1 MTMDDENATFKCK
14 SLRRALWQSRQ
25 TNLNPMADRL
35 FPLDTPEREA
45 NLMLRERARQSLQE
59 QAPITSIA
67 KCPVYVAPAD
77 WRRDVLRNDP
87 QVAHASSFE
96 SLLAFLYDPHTQHIL
111 ARASMRQQLAALDQV
126 PAAIGE
132 KSLYLEVDAD

>member
-1 MTMDDENATFKCK
+1 MMTMDDESANFKRK
-14 SLRRALWQSRQ
+14 SLRRALWQARQ
-25 TNLNPMADRL
+25 TNPMSDRL

-67 KCPVYVAPAD
+67 QCPVYVAPND

-87 QVAHASSFE
+87 EVVHASSFE
-96 SLLAFLYDPHTQHIL
+96 SLIAFLYDPHTQHIL
-111 ARASMRQQLAALDQV
+111 ARAPMRSQLADLSHV
-126 PAAIGE
+126 PAANGE